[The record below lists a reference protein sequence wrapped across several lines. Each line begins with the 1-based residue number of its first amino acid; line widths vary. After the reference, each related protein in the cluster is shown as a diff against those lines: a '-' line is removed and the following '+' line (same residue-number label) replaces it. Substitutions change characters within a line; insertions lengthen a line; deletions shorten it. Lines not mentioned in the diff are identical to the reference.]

1 MNKRSV
7 DLGLFTVTIALLVI
21 GIFMV
26 FDASYARAGQMKL
39 TGNDS
44 LYFMKRQALFAIVGL
59 GMMFLGMRVPYQ
71 KLRKVSLGVLVVSI
85 IGLALVFVPG
95 LGVTVNGATRWIKC
109 PGFQFQPSELAKL
122 GLVLYMASYLTVKG
136 REIRDLRRGFVP
148 ALIPLIPIGA
158 LVMLEPDMGTTIVLM
173 LTALAMI
180 GVAGAHKRH
189 VIAILLLGLVV
200 GSALILTSNY
210 RKERV
215 MSFRDPFADYYG
227 SGYQVSQSLI
237 ALGSGGPLGVG
248 LCESREKLFYLPAEH
263 TDFIFAVLGEEAGL
277 KGTLLVT
284 GLFLLFGARG
294 FKIAGQTKDS
304 FGRLVAAG
312 ISVMISGQALLNMCV
327 VTSSVPATG
336 VPLPF
341 ISYGGSSLA
350 LNLLCAGILLGI
362 SKYGSTSVMVEEK
375 STRAAR
381 TKSRK
386 SRSASHGSRVGARPD
401 QITRHL

>member
-1 MNKRSV
+1 MNKKSV

-44 LYFMKRQALFAIVGL
+44 LYFMKRQAVFAVVGL
-59 GMMFLGMRVPYQ
+59 IAMFLGMRIPYQ
-71 KLRKVSLGVLVVSI
+71 KLRKVSVGLLLVSI
-85 IGLALVFVPG
+85 VGLALVFVPG
-95 LGVTVNGATRWIKC
+95 LGVTVNGATRWVKC
-109 PGFQFQPSELAKL
+109 PGFGQFQPSELAKL
-122 GLVLYMASYLTVKG
+122 GLVLYLAAYLTVKG
-136 REIRDLRRGFVP
+136 KEVRDPRGFIA
-148 ALIPLIPIGA
+148 ALIPLIPISA
-158 LVMLEPDMGTTIVLM
+158 LVMVEPDMGTTIILVL
-173 LTALAMI
+173 T
-180 GVAGAHKRH
+180 GVAMVGIAGARKRH
-189 VIAILLLGLVV
+189 VALVLALGLLA

-215 MSFRDPFADYYG
+215 MSFRNPFKDYYG

-237 ALGSGGPLGVG
+237 ALGSGGPFGVG

-277 KGTLLVT
+277 IGTLLVT
-284 GLFLLFGARG
+284 GLFLFFAARG
-294 FKIAGQTKDS
+294 LRIANQTRDN
-304 FGRLVAAG
+304 FARLLAAG
-312 ISVMISGQALLNMCV
+312 LSIMISGQALLNICV

-350 LNLLCAGILLGI
+350 LNLFCAGILLGI
-362 SKYGSTSVMVEEK
+362 SKYNGRSEAPDSV
-375 STRAAR
+375 RIPR
-381 TKSRK
+381 I
-386 SRSASHGSRVGARPD
+386 SRVPTQPARVHHER
-401 QITRHL
+401 ITRYL